1 MVQQLCYQAGPAGL
15 MAGSNAAAVIAVK
28 VLIKEDMV
36 SKVGI
41 ILHLVI
47 LAKDGP
53 RTVAVPQKD
62 VRQSSGK
69 FL

>member
-1 MVQQLCYQAGPAGL
+1 MQQLCDQAGPAGL
-15 MAGSNAAAVIAVK
+15 MAGSYAAAVVAVK
-28 VLIKEDMV
+28 VLIKKYMISE
-36 SKVGI
+36 VGI
-41 ILHLVI
+41 ILHLFI

-62 VRQSSGK
+62 VRQPSGN